1 MGGGGGT
8 TIEQYRKRDPDS
20 AEITA
25 LQQALYNQYTPMAG
39 GIGSDYANADK
50 QASTYQQNYNDAY
63 SGLQNLTNTGQLP
76 EAVTEAYNNYLTRS
90 MNKSLGTSMAGL
102 AGKGILNSSV
112 TGKAINEIGSNVA
125 DAYAKNYNNAY
136 AATANNYNSLMDSAT
151 KAKSSEYS
159 DLANKYSGLLD
170 FYKTARNSEDQEDYD
185 TVAYQDGGK

>member
-1 MGGGGGT
+1 MGGGDT
-8 TIEQYRKRDPDS
+8 HSEQYRTKDPDS

-25 LQQALYNQYTPMAG
+25 LQQALYRQYTPLASG
-39 GIGSDYANADK
+39 LGADYVNADK
-50 QASTYQQNYNDAY
+50 QANQYQQNYNDAY
-63 SGLQNLTNTGQLP
+63 GGLQNLTNTGQLP
-76 EAVTEAYNNYLTRS
+76 EAATEAYNNYLTRS

-102 AGKGILNSSV
+102 ASKGILNSSV

-170 FYKTARNSEDQEDYD
+170 FYKTARNSEDQEDYE
-185 TVAYQDGGK
+185 TVVTQDSGK